1 MNGPDQER
9 KRNKAEDLVYRVC
22 RHSFLSLWSY
32 ANPKKK
38 PQGKELCDVL
48 VVCEPDVIIF
58 SVKQIKLTNS
68 GRPQID
74 ADRWRKKAIDES
86 CKQIY
91 GAERVLKQSTH
102 VIKND
107 DSPGVHLPN
116 AAALRIHR
124 VAVALGGERQ
134 VSLPF
139 GDFGKGFIHVMDEV
153 AFLTLLEELD
163 TIADF
168 VAYLAAKEAFCTSQT
183 KVLFDGPEENLLAVY
198 LHRGRRFPD
207 SQDVTVVGDHL
218 WAQVV
223 AKEEYKRKQ
232 AANRDSYVWDQ
243 LIERF
248 AQDFVEGDLEFATD
262 PPNTERAFRQM
273 AREDRFARR
282 ILGKSFKE
290 FLDNSQK
297 IRARMTKSPSG
308 VVYVFLAL
316 PHGTPRNLRVA
327 ELGNR
332 CFVARGLN
340 PESTRVVGI
349 ATERY
354 EKGKGFSLDLCD
366 TLRPKWSEHDQKLME
381 AMQDEFGYFRKPKIT
396 NVAEDEYPNV

>member
-1 MNGPDQER
+1 MTGLHQEP
-9 KRNKAEDLVYRVC
+9 KTNKAEALVYQVC

-32 ANPKKK
+32 MNPRKRL
-38 PQGKELCDVL
+38 QGKELCDVL

-58 SVKQIKLTNS
+58 SVKQIKLTDS
-68 GRPQID
+68 GRPLID
-74 ADRWRKKAIDES
+74 ANRWRKRAIDES
-86 CKQIY
+86 SKQIY
-91 GAERVLKQSTH
+91 GAERTLRQSTN

-107 DSPGVHLPN
+107 SSPGVLLPN
-116 AAALRIHR
+116 STDLRIHR
-124 VAVALGGERQ
+124 VAVALGGERR
-134 VSLPF
+134 VSLPL
-139 GDFGKGFIHVMDEV
+139 GDFGKGFIHVMDEG
-153 AFLTLLEELD
+153 AFLTLLKELD

-168 VAYLAAKEAFCTSQT
+168 VAYLAAKEAFSQSQT

-198 LHRGRRFPD
+198 LHRGRKFPE
-207 SQDVTVVGDHL
+207 SHDVIVVGDGL
-218 WAQVV
+218 WAQII

-232 AANRDSYVWDQ
+232 AANKDSYIWDG
-243 LIERF
+243 LIEHF
-248 AQDFVEGDLEFATD
+248 AQDFVDGELEFATD

-316 PHGTPRNLRVA
+316 PHATPRNLRVA

-349 ATERY
+349 ATECY
-354 EKGKGFSLDLCD
+354 EKGRGFSLDLCD
-366 TLRPKWSEHDQKLME
+366 TFRPKWSDHDQKLMQ
-381 AMQDEFGYFRKPKIT
+381 AMQDELGYFRRPKIT
-396 NVAEDEYPNV
+396 KDGEDEYPNP